1 MGGFEIVGLSLAC
14 VLLAVSMIGPVIAP
28 QVQPLLGITVDATP
42 LILYFFIF
50 ATIYNA
56 ILLTT
61 IAIQDR
67 KKWLEGEAEKHGF
80 TGMIPCRNEKK
91 VIEKTVISTINA

>member
-14 VLLAVSMIGPVIAP
+14 VLLAVSMIGPVVAP
-28 QVQPLLGITVDATP
+28 QPQPLLGITVDATP
-42 LILYFFIF
+42 LILYFFVF

-61 IAIQDR
+61 IALQDR
-67 KKWLEGEAEKHGF
+67 KRWVEAEAEKHVF
-80 TGMIPCRNEKK
+80 SVMIPCRNEQN
-91 VIEKTVISTINA
+91 VIENTLASIMN

>member
-14 VLLAVSMIGPVIAP
+14 VLLVVSMIGPVIAP

-56 ILLTT
+56 ILLST
-61 IAIQDR
+61 IALQDR
-67 KKWLEGEAEKHGF
+67 KRWLEAEAEKHVF
-80 TGMIPCRNEKK
+80 SVMIPCRNE
-91 VIEKTVISTINA
+91 